1 MLFDN
6 FFRFELRILIYIIFN
21 VKVSFKDLYVDI
33 IYDYILILFFYL
45 KIFLSFVKVL
55 IIRLFKIS
63 GSIIFLEVYYE

>member
-45 KIFLSFVKVL
+45 KIFLSFVKVM